1 MPGMDKDRLLA
12 ERATNQI
19 ALAGVQD
26 IAAAGLT
33 NRQLRRRK
41 EEGRL
46 LSFRRG
52 VYLVNGAPRSW
63 EQAVLAACLVASPA
77 AVASHATAAY
87 LRAFP
92 RSYCPDEIEI
102 TVPYPLNPRLAGV
115 RAHRVTTLAA
125 ADVSALHGVPVTTA
139 ARTVCDLATGLTVEQ
154 LGELVDN
161 LVRHQQLRIADLRTC
176 VLRLQ
181 EARVRRP
188 IVKLRT
194 VLGDRRT
201 DEAGGSQ
208 PQLRVY
214 RLLRDAGLPVE
225 LEYEVV
231 VGGAR
236 YRVDMAI
243 VSDLV
248 GIEYEGWD
256 GHSTRTDLIRNSART
271 NALTAAGW
279 DLRFVTSAMSDE
291 QILGDVKAAIAR
303 SRQRWAG

>member
-1 MPGMDKDRLLA
+1 M
-12 ERATNQI
+12 
-19 ALAGVQD
+19 
-26 IAAAGLT
+26 
-33 NRQLRRRK
+33 
-41 EEGRL
+41 
-46 LSFRRG
+46 
-52 VYLVNGAPRSW
+52 
-63 EQAVLAACLVASPA
+63 
-77 AVASHATAAY
+77 
-87 LRAFP
+87 
-92 RSYCPDEIEI
+92 
-102 TVPYPLNPRLAGV
+102 
-115 RAHRVTTLAA
+115 
-125 ADVSALHGVPVTTA
+125 
-139 ARTVCDLATGLTVEQ
+139 
-154 LGELVDN
+154 
-161 LVRHQQLRIADLRTC
+161 
-176 VLRLQ
+176 
-181 EARVRRP
+181 
-188 IVKLRT
+188 
-194 VLGDRRT
+194 
-201 DEAGGSQ
+201 
-208 PQLRVY
+208 Y